1 MKKRRTNASAPRQ
14 KRPEKTARE
23 QAWQRFLRQNTWL
36 VLLLVLILVAVV
48 LFICVITGAPDVIF
62 ALCAEQ
68 QTRHGAEAFNRAYW
82 ESEMERYARQGLRMV
97 AAAFKP
103 ANGEEEL
110 THDDLS
116 HGLIFLGI
124 AGMMDPPRPEAIDA
138 INACQQAGI
147 RVKMITGDHP
157 QTAMSI
163 GQMLGITN
171 SSQAMT
177 GYQLEHMD
185 DAALAKAAVEYDIF
199 ARTSPE
205 HKLRLVKA
213 LQDNGEVVG
222 MTGDGVNDAP
232 ALRQADVGIAMGI
245 KGTEVTK
252 EAADMVLT
260 DDNFATIASSVKE
273 GRRVYDNLKKTIL
286 FIMPTNLAQGLL
298 IIIAL
303 LAGNI
308 IPLTP
313 VLILWMNMATSA
325 TLSFGLAF
333 EAAERN
339 VMNRPP
345 RKTGQHVMDGFAVW
359 RVAFVGSMIAIAAFI
374 LEAWLAPRGHS
385 PEFIRTV
392 LLQMLVTAQWVYM
405 INCRSSDSF
414 SLSMGLLRNKGIWL
428 VTGVLLLMQLVI
440 IYVPLM
446 QSMFGTEALPL
457 RYWFVTLVIG
467 VAMFLVVEIEKRLT
481 RRFRKTA

>member
-1 MKKRRTNASAPRQ
+1 
-14 KRPEKTARE
+14 
-23 QAWQRFLRQNTWL
+23 
-36 VLLLVLILVAVV
+36 
-48 LFICVITGAPDVIF
+48 
-62 ALCAEQ
+62 
-68 QTRHGAEAFNRAYW
+68 
-82 ESEMERYARQGLRMV
+82 
-97 AAAFKP
+97 
-103 ANGEEEL
+103 
-110 THDDLS
+110 
-116 HGLIFLGI
+116 
-124 AGMMDPPRPEAIDA
+124 
-138 INACQQAGI
+138 
-147 RVKMITGDHP
+147 
-157 QTAMSI
+157 
-163 GQMLGITN
+163 
-171 SSQAMT
+171 
-177 GYQLEHMD
+177 
-185 DAALAKAAVEYDIF
+185 
-199 ARTSPE
+199 
-205 HKLRLVKA
+205 
-213 LQDNGEVVG
+213 
-222 MTGDGVNDAP
+222 
-232 ALRQADVGIAMGI
+232 
-245 KGTEVTK
+245 
-252 EAADMVLT
+252 MVLT

-374 LEAWLAPRGHS
+374 LEAWLAQRGHS

>member
-1 MKKRRTNASAPRQ
+1 M
-14 KRPEKTARE
+14 
-23 QAWQRFLRQNTWL
+23 
-36 VLLLVLILVAVV
+36 
-48 LFICVITGAPDVIF
+48 
-62 ALCAEQ
+62 
-68 QTRHGAEAFNRAYW
+68 
-82 ESEMERYARQGLRMV
+82 
-97 AAAFKP
+97 
-103 ANGEEEL
+103 
-110 THDDLS
+110 
-116 HGLIFLGI
+116 
-124 AGMMDPPRPEAIDA
+124 
-138 INACQQAGI
+138 
-147 RVKMITGDHP
+147 
-157 QTAMSI
+157 
-163 GQMLGITN
+163 
-171 SSQAMT
+171 
-177 GYQLEHMD
+177 
-185 DAALAKAAVEYDIF
+185 EYDIF

-222 MTGDGVNDAP
+222 MTGDGVNDALT
-232 ALRQADVGIAMGI
+232 LRQADVGIAMGI

-345 RKTGQHVMDGFAVW
+345 RKTYQHVMDGFAVW

-428 VTGVLLLMQLVI
+428 VTRRPAADAAGHYLCPADAKHVWYGSAAAALLVCHSGHRRRHVPGGGNREASDALGSAKRPEQSRAPRCRRALLSQGSSMIKTFRFALLACGLVGGALTATAAPAWCLVRVATVELAPHAEERAIPGRVEAIRAVDIRARTEGVIVQRHFQDGQYVTEGDLLFTLDDAQPRAALALAQAELKSAEASLRQSQQL
-440 IYVPLM
+440 
-446 QSMFGTEALPL
+446 
-457 RYWFVTLVIG
+457 
-467 VAMFLVVEIEKRLT
+467 LT
-481 RRFRKTA
+481 RYERLINNHSISRNDVDTARMQRDVAAAAVQQAKARVEAQRIVLSYTQITAPR

>member
-1 MKKRRTNASAPRQ
+1 MNRVTFSVVAIM
-14 KRPEKTARE
+14 
-23 QAWQRFLRQNTWL
+23 
-36 VLLLVLILVAVV
+36 LL
-48 LFICVITGAPDVIF
+48 
-62 ALCAEQ
+62 
-68 QTRHGAEAFNRAYW
+68 
-82 ESEMERYARQGLRMV
+82 
-97 AAAFKP
+97 AAATTLPFVLNAGFGKAPQGVQLSQVEASPHYRDGQFHNQLPTPGFTGQKNMLAAWWDFLMTKRENARP
-103 ANGEEEL
+103 AQPL
-110 THDDLS
+110 
-116 HGLIFLGI
+116 
-124 AGMMDPPRPEAIDA
+124 P
-138 INACQQAGI
+138 
-147 RVKMITGDHP
+147 
-157 QTAMSI
+157 
-163 GQMLGITN
+163 
-171 SSQAMT
+171 
-177 GYQLEHMD
+177 
-185 DAALAKAAVEYDIF
+185 
-199 ARTSPE
+199 
-205 HKLRLVKA
+205 LVKTDLA
-213 LQDNGEVVG
+213 TLPLGQDVMVWLGHSSWYLQ
-222 MTGDGVNDAP
+222 
-232 ALRQADVGIAMGI
+232 
-245 KGTEVTK
+245 
-252 EAADMVLT
+252 
-260 DDNFATIASSVKE
+260 
-273 GRRVYDNLKKTIL
+273 
-286 FIMPTNLAQGLL
+286 
-298 IIIAL
+298 

-467 VAMFLVVEIEKRLT
+467 VAMFLVVEVEKRLT